1 MPDVNKLHVGEL
13 CVLITGAGDSVG
25 RVTAEKFLAAGA
37 SVHICDV
44 REDAVQAT
52 LKANPGMGG
61 TVCNVGDRS
70 NVDQL
75 FDDAFAAMGRVDVL
89 VNCVGIAGPHAL
101 LEDISDE
108 DWQTS
113 MQVNVTGMFYTMK
126 RAIPGMKERRFG
138 AIVNFSTGSTITRLP
153 SRSAYVVSKYAV
165 EGLTMNAAREL
176 GPFNVRCNAI
186 LPGAINNERMN
197 MVMERGA
204 KEAGVTLEEYE
215 KESLRYISM
224 RTKIEPSELADAV
237 YYLAT
242 DTAPHVTGVLLQVAG
257 GVEWEP

>member
-1 MPDVNKLHVGEL
+1 
-13 CVLITGAGDSVG
+13 
-25 RVTAEKFLAAGA
+25 
-37 SVHICDV
+37 
-44 REDAVQAT
+44 
-52 LKANPGMGG
+52 
-61 TVCNVGDRS
+61 
-70 NVDQL
+70 
-75 FDDAFAAMGRVDVL
+75 MGRVDVL

-126 RAIPGMKERRFG
+126 RAIPGMKERRYG

-153 SRSAYVVSKYAV
+153 SRSAYIVSKYAV

-186 LPGAINNERMN
+186 LPGAINNDRMN

-204 KEAGVTLEEYE
+204 KEAGYYIGGIRKRISALCFHAHQDRTL
-215 KESLRYISM
+215 
-224 RTKIEPSELADAV
+224 
-237 YYLAT
+237 
-242 DTAPHVTGVLLQVAG
+242 GVGGRRLLSRHRSRRPMSPG
-257 GVEWEP
+257 CCCR

>member
-1 MPDVNKLHVGEL
+1 MPDVSEL

-37 SVHICDV
+37 QVHICDV
-44 REDAVQAT
+44 RSDAVRDT
-52 LKANPGMGG
+52 LAANPGLGG
-61 TVCNVGDRS
+61 SVCNVGDKAA
-70 NVDQL
+70 VDCL

-113 MQVNVTGMFYTMK
+113 MQVNLTGMFYTMR
-126 RAIPGMKERRFG
+126 RAIPGMKERCFG
-138 AIVNFSTGSTITRLP
+138 AIVNFSTGSTRTCLP

-165 EGLTMNAAREL
+165 EGLTKNAAREL

-186 LPGAINNERMN
+186 LPGAINNDRMN
-197 MVMERGA
+197 VIFERCA
-204 KEAGVTLEEYE
+204 KAAGMAQEEYE
-215 KESLRYISM
+215 KEALRYVSM
-224 RTKIEPSELADAV
+224 RTKIEPTELADAV
-237 YYLAT
+237 YFLAT
-242 DTAPHVTGVLLQVAG
+242 DTAPHITGMLMEVSG
-257 GVEWEP
+257 GSEWEE

>member
-1 MPDVNKLHVGEL
+1 
-13 CVLITGAGDSVG
+13 
-25 RVTAEKFLAAGA
+25 
-37 SVHICDV
+37 
-44 REDAVQAT
+44 
-52 LKANPGMGG
+52 
-61 TVCNVGDRS
+61 
-70 NVDQL
+70 
-75 FDDAFAAMGRVDVL
+75 
-89 VNCVGIAGPHAL
+89 
-101 LEDISDE
+101 
-108 DWQTS
+108 
-113 MQVNVTGMFYTMK
+113 
-126 RAIPGMKERRFG
+126 
-138 AIVNFSTGSTITRLP
+138 
-153 SRSAYVVSKYAV
+153 VSKYAV

-186 LPGAINNERMN
+186 LPGAINNDRMN

>member
-1 MPDVNKLHVGEL
+1 LPEVSEL

-25 RVTAEKFLAAGA
+25 RVIAEKFLAAGA

-52 LKANPGMGG
+52 LEENPGMGG
-61 TVCNVGDRS
+61 TVCNVGDKAD
-70 NVDQL
+70 VDRL
-75 FDDAFAAMGRVDVL
+75 FDDAFASMGRVDVL

-101 LEDISDE
+101 LENISDE

-138 AIVNFSTGSTITRLP
+138 AIVNFSSSSTITRLP
-153 SRSAYVVSKYAV
+153 SRSAYIVSKYAV

-176 GPFNVRCNAI
+176 GPYNVRCNAI
-186 LPGAINNERMN
+186 LPGAINNDRLN
-197 MVMERGA
+197 MVFERCA
-204 KEAGVTLEEYE
+204 KEAGMSLIEYE
-215 KESLRYISM
+215 QEALRYVSM
-224 RTKIEPSELADAV
+224 RSKIEPAELADAV

-257 GVEWEP
+257 GLEWES